1 MLGASET
8 PGFQDPFRSSSG
20 SSGVPEP
27 VPEGHAVT
35 FEDSYRVAADGD
47 DDRDIDNDIACCE
60 FTLPDA
66 GDERRFERMLSRRV
80 FLFYWLVCVFARLA
94 ESANVLSSG
103 LGVSLPGQLWTAIF
117 VLCSSAA
124 VTEPSFRAACE
135 ARAHYLMAGYM
146 LTNHLVRVVLLHSLS
161 DDKRDVHVRRV
172 YASMRTPLFYL
183 FTVLI
188 GFCLAFIGCGKPR
201 FQAAFTAAH
210 LALSFLVTRAAG
222 AAFGPQGPM
231 WLAWAITL
239 CVANGLVYG
248 VLKPLWLRSRRGAN
262 EALKCRVEQLGREKE
277 RVVWEWQLDV
287 SRRAPRLEPG
297 DGGGSSSP
305 EDYSDR
311 SKRLGGVVLAG
322 SPTSLP
328 SVDLDF

>member
-1 MLGASET
+1 MLGASEI
-8 PGFQDPFRSSSG
+8 PIPFRSSSG

-222 AAFGPQGPM
+222 ADFGPQGPM
-231 WLAWAITL
+231 WLAWAVTL
-239 CVANGLVYG
+239 CAANGLVYG

-287 SRRAPRLEPG
+287 SRRAPRPEPG